1 MIRVLTKETI
11 DKIAAGEV
19 VEKPVNVVKELV
31 DNSLDS
37 GASSVN
43 VEIRNGGTSL
53 IRVTDNGSGIAK
65 DDLPR
70 AFIRHAT
77 SKIQNADDLS
87 DIRTMGFRGEA
98 LSSISAVSRT
108 EVMTK
113 RKDDLFGYRYFSE
126 GGAERGPEEIGIP
139 DGTTMLVRD
148 LFFNIPVRKQFLRS
162 ERVETSA
169 IRDMVEKFAIG
180 SPDVSFSLIVD
191 GKQVLH
197 TTGNGKLKDVIYTVY
212 GPEMTKDL
220 VTVEHTEEGMHITGF
235 VSKPNV
241 SRSKREYEVIYVN
254 GRHVSDR
261 NVSEAIETAY
271 EGYLMQHR
279 FPFAVLRI
287 DIDPS
292 RIDVNIHPKKE
303 EIRFSDTEAVSGAV
317 YRAVRGALEGKELIP
332 EVTLSERSPDA
343 EKEKTPLFRAEPFEQ
358 RFAEKKRIWSYPDRR
373 EDKDPIK
380 AFSETEQELVRE
392 ALSEPEMSKPVQ
404 LSFLDTAAKPYYR
417 YLGQFFNTYCLI
429 EYQDHLYMIDQHAA
443 HEKVLYE
450 RLSRQIRENMN
461 DHPASQNILP
471 VILSLPKADAE
482 VLSGHMDVFCSIG
495 FEMEEAGDNDFIVR
509 AVPASLPSLSEKD
522 LLMDMLDMLSDD
534 STLPKDPVLLKNRI
548 ASMSCKAAVKAGMR
562 LSDMEIRS
570 LIDELLTLEDPYHCP
585 HGRPVII
592 RFSRND
598 IDKMFKRIV

>member
-1 MIRVLTKETI
+1 MIRVLTKDTI

-37 GASSVN
+37 GASSIS
-43 VEIRNGGTSL
+43 VEIRSGGTSL

-180 SPDVSFSLIVD
+180 SPEVSFSLIVD

-197 TTGNGKLKDVIYTVY
+197 TTGNGMLKDVIYTVY

-332 EVTLSERSPDA
+332 EVTLSERLPDA

-358 RFAEKKRIWSYPDRR
+358 RFAEKKRTWSYPDRR
-373 EDKDPIK
+373 EDKGPIK
-380 AFSETEQELVRE
+380 AFGETEQELVRE

-522 LLMDMLDMLSDD
+522 LLMDMLDMLSED

>member
-1 MIRVLTKETI
+1 MIRVLTKDTI

-37 GASSVN
+37 GASSIS
-43 VEIRNGGTSL
+43 VEIRSGGTSL

-220 VTVEHTEEGMHITGF
+220 VTVDHTEEGMHITGF

-380 AFSETEQELVRE
+380 AFGETEQELVRE

-471 VILSLPKADAE
+471 VILSLPKTDAE
-482 VLSGHMDVFCSIG
+482 VLSRHMDVFCSIG

-522 LLMDMLDMLSDD
+522 LLMDMLDMLSED

>member
-1 MIRVLTKETI
+1 MIRVLTKDNI

-37 GASSVN
+37 GASSIS
-43 VEIRNGGTSL
+43 VEIRSGGTSL

-220 VTVEHTEEGMHITGF
+220 VTVDHTEEGMHITGF

-380 AFSETEQELVRE
+380 AFGETERELVRE

-522 LLMDMLDMLSDD
+522 LLMDMLDMLSED

>member
-1 MIRVLTKETI
+1 MIRILTKDTI

-37 GASSVN
+37 GASSIS

-65 DDLPR
+65 EDLPK

-77 SKIQNADDLS
+77 SKIQNADDLT

-113 RKDDLFGYRYFSE
+113 KKGDLFGYRYFSE
-126 GGAERGPEEIGIP
+126 GGVEKGPEEIGIP

-148 LFFNIPVRKQFLRS
+148 LFFNIPVRKRFLKS

-180 SPDVSFSLIVD
+180 SPDVSFSLIID

-220 VTVEHTEEGMHITGF
+220 VTVDHTEEGMRITGF

-279 FPFAVLRI
+279 FPFAVLMI

-292 RIDVNIHPKKE
+292 KIDVNIHPKKE
-303 EIRFSDTEAVSGAV
+303 EIRFSDTEAVSKAV
-317 YRAVRGALEGKELIP
+317 YRAVKEALEGKELIP
-332 EVTLSERSPDA
+332 EVTLSKKAPDA
-343 EKEKTPLFRAEPFEQ
+343 EKEKTPLYRAEPFEQ
-358 RFAEKKRIWSYPDRR
+358 RLTEKKRALSYPDHR
-373 EDKDPIK
+373 ENKDPMK
-380 AFSETEQELVRE
+380 AFGETERELVRE
-392 ALSEPEMSKPVQ
+392 ALSEPKMPAPVQ

-522 LLMDMLDMLSDD
+522 LLMDMLDMLSED

-562 LSDMEIRS
+562 LSDIEIRS

-592 RFSRND
+592 QFSRND